1 MRIPERRPALFL
13 EKGERHMAD
22 TQTTPGTYPPKDAQ
36 KSTEAFRDVPKD
48 IWIVQSDKDVDTKPI
63 ITDWASI

>member
-1 MRIPERRPALFL
+1 
-13 EKGERHMAD
+13 MAD